1 MTVKLIKQMI
11 DACRLGKRACDMMPP
26 LPKDVLP
33 SYIHVLDTVHTLEAA
48 DLLLTNVMPRP
59 GVTRTVKEMEAK
71 GYLTKSASPD
81 DGRVTYI
88 TATEAGRQLW
98 DKYDTQYFSEL
109 LPALQDIPEEDAAC
123 MIRTIETLYQVLSER
138 RNNVGKQQIRFY
150 PGEHPAQAD
159 PVHRKL
165 AKQAQL

>member
-1 MTVKLIKQMI
+1 MRVSDIS
-11 DACRLGKRACDMMPP
+11 DALG
-26 LPKDVLP
+26 L
-33 SYIHVLDTVHTLEAA
+33 
-48 DLLLTNVMPRP
+48 PRP

-88 TATEAGRQLW
+88 TATEAGRQLL

-123 MIRTIETLYQVLSER
+123 MIRTIETLYQVLAEG
-138 RNNVGKQQIRFY
+138 RNNVGKQ
-150 PGEHPAQAD
+150 
-159 PVHRKL
+159 
-165 AKQAQL
+165 

>member
-1 MTVKLIKQMI
+1 MVAGGPVRVSDIS
-11 DACRLGKRACDMMPP
+11 DALG
-26 LPKDVLP
+26 L
-33 SYIHVLDTVHTLEAA
+33 
-48 DLLLTNVMPRP
+48 PRP

-123 MIRTIETLYQVLSER
+123 MIRTIETLYQVLAER
-138 RNNVGKQQIRFY
+138 RNNVGKQ
-150 PGEHPAQAD
+150 
-159 PVHRKL
+159 
-165 AKQAQL
+165 

>member
-11 DACRLGKRACDMMPP
+11 DACRLVKRACDMMPP

-48 DLLLTNVMPRP
+48 SGPVRVSDISDALGLPRP

-88 TATEAGRQLW
+88 TATEAGRQLC

-123 MIRTIETLYQVLSER
+123 MIRTIETLYQVLAER
-138 RNNVGKQQIRFY
+138 RNNVGKQ
-150 PGEHPAQAD
+150 
-159 PVHRKL
+159 
-165 AKQAQL
+165 

>member
-1 MTVKLIKQMI
+1 MRVSDIS
-11 DACRLGKRACDMMPP
+11 DALG
-26 LPKDVLP
+26 L
-33 SYIHVLDTVHTLEAA
+33 
-48 DLLLTNVMPRP
+48 PRP

-98 DKYDTQYFSEL
+98 DKYDTQYFPEL

-138 RNNVGKQQIRFY
+138 RNNVGKQ
-150 PGEHPAQAD
+150 
-159 PVHRKL
+159 
-165 AKQAQL
+165 

>member
-1 MTVKLIKQMI
+1 MITRNIKHLL
-11 DACRLGKRACDMMPP
+11 DAFYQAKRVRELMPA
-26 LPKDVLP
+26 LPKGVTP
-33 SYIHVLDTVHTLEAA
+33 AFIHYLDTIAA
-48 DLLLTNVMPRP
+48 LQQQGVRVKVSDISDALHIPRP

-109 LPALQDIPEEDAAC
+109 LPALRDIPEEDAAC
-123 MIRTIETLYQVLSER
+123 MIRTIETLYQVLAER
-138 RNNVGKQQIRFY
+138 RNNVGKQ
-150 PGEHPAQAD
+150 
-159 PVHRKL
+159 
-165 AKQAQL
+165 

>member
-1 MTVKLIKQMI
+1 
-11 DACRLGKRACDMMPP
+11 MMPP

-48 DLLLTNVMPRP
+48 GGPVRVSDISDALGLPRP
-59 GVTRTVKEMEAK
+59 GVTRTAKEMEAK

-88 TATEAGRQLW
+88 TATEAGRQLL

-123 MIRTIETLYQVLSER
+123 MIRTIETLYQVLAEG
-138 RNNVGKQQIRFY
+138 RNNVGKQ
-150 PGEHPAQAD
+150 
-159 PVHRKL
+159 
-165 AKQAQL
+165 

>member
-1 MTVKLIKQMI
+1 MRVSDIS
-11 DACRLGKRACDMMPP
+11 DALG
-26 LPKDVLP
+26 L
-33 SYIHVLDTVHTLEAA
+33 
-48 DLLLTNVMPRP
+48 PRP

-123 MIRTIETLYQVLSER
+123 MIRTIERLYQVLAER
-138 RNNVGKQQIRFY
+138 RNNVGKQ
-150 PGEHPAQAD
+150 
-159 PVHRKL
+159 
-165 AKQAQL
+165 

>member
-1 MTVKLIKQMI
+1 MSDIS
-11 DACRLGKRACDMMPP
+11 DALG
-26 LPKDVLP
+26 L
-33 SYIHVLDTVHTLEAA
+33 
-48 DLLLTNVMPRP
+48 PRP

-109 LPALQDIPEEDAAC
+109 LPSLQGIPEEDAAC
-123 MIRTIETLYQVLSER
+123 MIRTIEMLYQVLAER
-138 RNNVGKQQIRFY
+138 RNNVGK
-150 PGEHPAQAD
+150 
-159 PVHRKL
+159 K
-165 AKQAQL
+165 

>member
-1 MTVKLIKQMI
+1 MRVSDIS
-11 DACRLGKRACDMMPP
+11 DALG
-26 LPKDVLP
+26 L
-33 SYIHVLDTVHTLEAA
+33 
-48 DLLLTNVMPRP
+48 PRP

-88 TATEAGRQLW
+88 TATEAGRQLC

-123 MIRTIETLYQVLSER
+123 MIRTIETRYQVLAER
-138 RNNVGKQQIRFY
+138 RNNVGKQ
-150 PGEHPAQAD
+150 
-159 PVHRKL
+159 
-165 AKQAQL
+165 

>member
-1 MTVKLIKQMI
+1 MPFGQAGVRH
-11 DACRLGKRACDMMPP
+11 DAAAAKRRSAVVYSCSGHYPHAG
-26 LPKDVLP
+26 
-33 SYIHVLDTVHTLEAA
+33 SGG
-48 DLLLTNVMPRP
+48 R
-59 GVTRTVKEMEAK
+59 EAK

-123 MIRTIETLYQVLSER
+123 MIRTIETLYQVLAER
-138 RNNVGKQQIRFY
+138 RNNVGKQ
-150 PGEHPAQAD
+150 
-159 PVHRKL
+159 
-165 AKQAQL
+165 

>member
-26 LPKDVLP
+26 LQKDVLP

-48 DLLLTNVMPRP
+48 GGPVRVSDISDALGLPRP

-98 DKYDTQYFSEL
+98 DKYDTQYFPEL

-123 MIRTIETLYQVLSER
+123 MLVSNKSDFTQGNILHKLTLFTGSWR
-138 RNNVGKQQIRFY
+138 SRHSCNKNTT
-150 PGEHPAQAD
+150 
-159 PVHRKL
+159 
-165 AKQAQL
+165 

>member
-11 DACRLGKRACDMMPP
+11 DACRLGKRACDMMTP

-48 DLLLTNVMPRP
+48 GGPVRVSDISDALGLPRP
-59 GVTRTVKEMEAK
+59 GVTRTVKDMEAK

-88 TATEAGRQLW
+88 TATETG
-98 DKYDTQYFSEL
+98 
-109 LPALQDIPEEDAAC
+109 PALQDIPEEDAAC
-123 MIRTIETLYQVLSER
+123 MIRTIETLYQVLAER
-138 RNNVGKQQIRFY
+138 RNNVGKQ
-150 PGEHPAQAD
+150 
-159 PVHRKL
+159 
-165 AKQAQL
+165 

>member
-1 MTVKLIKQMI
+1 MTIELIKRMM
-11 DACRLGKRACDMMPP
+11 DTCYLAKRVRDMLPP
-26 LPKDVLP
+26 LPDGVMP
-33 SYIHVLDTVHTLEAA
+33 SYIQYLDAIQKLEAKGLRVKVS
-48 DLLLTNVMPRP
+48 DLSDALGLPRP

-123 MIRTIETLYQVLSER
+123 MIRTIETLYQVLAEG
-138 RNNVGKQQIRFY
+138 RNNVGKQ
-150 PGEHPAQAD
+150 
-159 PVHRKL
+159 
-165 AKQAQL
+165 

>member
-1 MTVKLIKQMI
+1 
-11 DACRLGKRACDMMPP
+11 MPP

-48 DLLLTNVMPRP
+48 GGPVRVSDISDALGLPRP

-88 TATEAGRQLW
+88 TATEAGRQ
-98 DKYDTQYFSEL
+98 
-109 LPALQDIPEEDAAC
+109 
-123 MIRTIETLYQVLSER
+123 R
-138 RNNVGKQQIRFY
+138 VG
-150 PGEHPAQAD
+150 
-159 PVHRKL
+159 
-165 AKQAQL
+165 

>member
-1 MTVKLIKQMI
+1 MRVSDIS
-11 DACRLGKRACDMMPP
+11 DALG
-26 LPKDVLP
+26 L
-33 SYIHVLDTVHTLEAA
+33 
-48 DLLLTNVMPRP
+48 PRP
-59 GVTRTVKEMEAK
+59 GVTHTVKEMEAK

-123 MIRTIETLYQVLSER
+123 MIRTIETLYQVLAER
-138 RNNVGKQQIRFY
+138 RNNVGKQ
-150 PGEHPAQAD
+150 
-159 PVHRKL
+159 
-165 AKQAQL
+165 

>member
-1 MTVKLIKQMI
+1 
-11 DACRLGKRACDMMPP
+11 MMPP

-48 DLLLTNVMPRP
+48 GGPVRVSDISDALGLPRP
-59 GVTRTVKEMEAK
+59 GVTRTVKEMETK

-98 DKYDTQYFSEL
+98 DKYDTQYFPEL

-123 MIRTIETLYQVLSER
+123 MIRTIETLYQVLAER
-138 RNNVGKQQIRFY
+138 RNNVGKQ
-150 PGEHPAQAD
+150 
-159 PVHRKL
+159 
-165 AKQAQL
+165 

>member
-1 MTVKLIKQMI
+1 
-11 DACRLGKRACDMMPP
+11 MPP

-48 DLLLTNVMPRP
+48 SGPVRVSDISDALGLPRP

-88 TATEAGRQLW
+88 TATEAGRQLC

-123 MIRTIETLYQVLSER
+123 MIRTIETLYQVLAER
-138 RNNVGKQQIRFY
+138 RNNVGKQ
-150 PGEHPAQAD
+150 
-159 PVHRKL
+159 
-165 AKQAQL
+165 

>member
-1 MTVKLIKQMI
+1 
-11 DACRLGKRACDMMPP
+11 MMPP

-48 DLLLTNVMPRP
+48 SGPVRVSDISDALGLPRP

-88 TATEAGRQLW
+88 TATEAGRQLC

-123 MIRTIETLYQVLSER
+123 MIRTIETLYQVLAER
-138 RNNVGKQQIRFY
+138 RNNVGKQ
-150 PGEHPAQAD
+150 
-159 PVHRKL
+159 
-165 AKQAQL
+165 

>member
-26 LPKDVLP
+26 LQKDVLP

-48 DLLLTNVMPRP
+48 GLPRP

-98 DKYDTQYFSEL
+98 DKYDTQYFPEL

-138 RNNVGKQQIRFY
+138 RNNVGKQ
-150 PGEHPAQAD
+150 
-159 PVHRKL
+159 
-165 AKQAQL
+165 